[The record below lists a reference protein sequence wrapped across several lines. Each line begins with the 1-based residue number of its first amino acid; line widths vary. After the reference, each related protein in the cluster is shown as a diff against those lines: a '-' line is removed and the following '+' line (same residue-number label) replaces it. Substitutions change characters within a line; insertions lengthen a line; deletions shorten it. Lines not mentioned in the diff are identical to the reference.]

1 MFKVQ
6 EQIKTSQ
13 KLKAIQLNFNEMQ
26 RAQFEGI
33 EMSKVSNRLELK
45 YGADLE
51 MLEITEL
58 HYQLSEDDKL
68 KSFMKIVEAQ

>member
-51 MLEITEL
+51 MLEIAEL